1 MAKGMVREKTK
12 SKGKKGLALIG
23 AGLLVLALL
32 AGCGEDSSTA
42 DEAVGQ
48 EQQAEV
54 ETSNSLNVSD
64 ILSSRVEVTNNYFQI
79 TPEAMK
85 ERLNLYI
92 TDLIAGSVPAIGE
105 LQLSED
111 ETMAQYMAQPSDTTM
126 LLFVTEK
133 DPGEENPWTKG
144 IKSIL
149 LGTSAESGSDGF
161 VEWLSYAH
169 AISQCLDPDYP
180 DDIYTELGLGSEE
193 GFNQCILSNY
203 ILYNYVHDQGTHL
216 IFFVPDADGATEIGE
231 MVSVGGAV
239 GAAATVEPGTEYELG
254 AGIYVVGEDIPA
266 GKYDVQWISGTGNC
280 FAGEMKEIFGDN
292 PKFHIQEFQNL
303 LLQNGDEV
311 EITLSLKVKLI
322 AQ

>member
-1 MAKGMVREKTK
+1 M
-12 SKGKKGLALIG
+12 KGKERKKLVGLLAVGFLALG
-23 AGLLVLALL
+23 LL
-32 AGCGEDSSTA
+32 AGCGEAAEPTT
-42 DEAVGQ
+42 DEPVEQ
-48 EQQAEV
+48 EQQTTA
-54 ETSNSLNVSD
+54 TSNRLNLSD
-64 ILSSRVEVTNNYFQI
+64 ILSSRVEVTNDYFQI
-79 TPEAMK
+79 TPEAMTD
-85 ERLNLYI
+85 RLNLYI
-92 TDLIAGSVPAIGE
+92 TDLIAGSVPTIGE

-111 ETMAQYMAQPSDTTM
+111 ETMVQYMAQPSNTTM

-133 DPGEENPWTKG
+133 DQEEENPWAKG

-169 AISQCLDPDYP
+169 AISQCLDSDYP
-180 DDIYTELGLGSEE
+180 DDIYTELGLGSEV

-203 ILYNYVHDQGTHL
+203 ILYNYVHEQGTHL
-216 IFFVPDADGATEIGE
+216 IFFMPDADGATEIGE
-231 MVSVGGAV
+231 MVPMGGAV
-239 GAAATVEPGTEYELG
+239 GAAATAEPGTEYELT
-254 AGIYVVGEDIPA
+254 AGTYVVGEDIPA